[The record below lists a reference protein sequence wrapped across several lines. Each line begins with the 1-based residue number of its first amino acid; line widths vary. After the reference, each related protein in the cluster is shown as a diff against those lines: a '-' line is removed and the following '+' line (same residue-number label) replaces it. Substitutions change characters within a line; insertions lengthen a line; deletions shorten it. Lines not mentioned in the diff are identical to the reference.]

1 MNNSKNDKPAV
12 FSINIEIFLTKR
24 RGLLDDLIKIKT
36 HYICTILLNS
46 LIMSLDVVA
55 YSANR

>member
-1 MNNSKNDKPAV
+1 MDNSKNDKLAV
-12 FSINIEIFLTKR
+12 FSINIEIFLTKHR
-24 RGLLDDLIKIKT
+24 DLMDNLIKNKT
-36 HYICTILLNS
+36 HYMCTILLNS

>member
-1 MNNSKNDKPAV
+1 MNNSKNDKLAF

-24 RGLLDDLIKIKT
+24 RDLLEDLIKIKT

>member
-1 MNNSKNDKPAV
+1 MNNSKNDKLAV

-36 HYICTILLNS
+36 HYIGTILLNS
-46 LIMSLDVVA
+46 LIMSLNVVA

>member
-1 MNNSKNDKPAV
+1 MNNSKNDKLAF

-24 RGLLDDLIKIKT
+24 RDLLDDLIKIKT